1 MIKMKLAAIVGTAAL
16 AAALASAGP
25 ACAAAAASVRPLTLS
40 AACPFSSA
48 QNSLVEGDSGADV
61 EQAQCELNHAFA
73 FGSPNNYGNGGYYG
87 LSEDGSFGA
96 ETLAATKAFQKC
108 AGSSVDGEIGPDTW
122 SELNYWMSKNVYC

>member
-1 MIKMKLAAIVGTAAL
+1 MIKMKLAATVGAAAL
-16 AAALASAGP
+16 AVSLASAGP
-25 ACAAAAASVRPLTLS
+25 AAASVRPLALS

-48 QNSLVEGDSGADV
+48 QNSLVEGNSGADV

-73 FGSPNNYGNGGYYG
+73 FGSPNNYGNGGYMG

-108 AGSSVDGEIGPDTW
+108 AGISVDGEIGPDTW
-122 SELNYWMSKNVYC
+122 SELNYWMGKSTYC